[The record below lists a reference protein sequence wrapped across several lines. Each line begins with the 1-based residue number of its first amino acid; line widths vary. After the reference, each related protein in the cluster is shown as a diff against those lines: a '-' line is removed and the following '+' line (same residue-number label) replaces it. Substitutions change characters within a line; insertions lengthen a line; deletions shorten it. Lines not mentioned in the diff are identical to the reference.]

1 MWRDA
6 RYPSIVLGTGKVPQE
21 VQRIRQ
27 LVSCSCPYRLFQKF
41 SDGGEGVILAPSCQA
56 LERANFG
63 GYVVYDTSDFKDAE
77 VIRKNSMEWIRVFR
91 HSFMGTDLISV
102 RLFTRKGVP
111 LDRGIALQP
120 SQWKQ
125 VLPHLEKLLAVEAQD
140 DDIIT

>member
-1 MWRDA
+1 M
-6 RYPSIVLGTGKVPQE
+6 K
-21 VQRIRQ
+21 
-27 LVSCSCPYRLFQKF
+27 
-41 SDGGEGVILAPSCQA
+41 
-56 LERANFG
+56 
-63 GYVVYDTSDFKDAE
+63 YDTSDFEAAE
-77 VIRKNSMEWIRVFR
+77 PIQKNALEWIRVFP

-120 SQWKQ
+120 KHWRL